1 MMIDFDED
9 IESDTSGE
17 WIVDGVYVGNNVS
30 IITHNETNE
39 QFWLLLMDKI
49 IDIVEESFDDQWGN
63 TYVGG
68 DIGTRSY
75 MHVVILTFLKMISL
89 QHTYVHT

>member
-1 MMIDFDED
+1 MMIDFDEE

-49 IDIVEESFDDQWGN
+49 IDIVEESFDD
-63 TYVGG
+63 
-68 DIGTRSY
+68 
-75 MHVVILTFLKMISL
+75 
-89 QHTYVHT
+89 